1 MRNTSTSH
9 ASSASAQSSVS
20 SLLDVYPLLD
30 LTLEKGLGA
39 VVTDA
44 QGQDYLD
51 FYGGH
56 AVISIGHQH
65 PHWIERLTRQMKQLS
80 FYSNSV
86 HLPIQEEFARKL
98 TNVAGKEEFRLFLC
112 NSGAE
117 ANENAMKLASFHTG
131 RSAALAFKGG
141 FHGRTSLAVAVTD
154 NVAIQAL
161 INSTDFVHRL
171 PINETLALRPF
182 FEKHGEQLAC
192 AIVEGIQG
200 VGGIIEA
207 GDSFLKELRELCD
220 QYRVLLIAD
229 SVQCGYGR
237 SGHFFT
243 HDQSGISADIYT
255 MAKGMG
261 NGFPV
266 AGILCSPNIRVEK
279 GQLGTTFGGN
289 PLACAAGLAV
299 LEVMESEQLLQ
310 NVIERGAQLMEGLSK
325 ISFVENL
332 RGRGLMIGFDTPS
345 VEPAIRM
352 RLLKEHRVLTGFS
365 KPNVIRLLPPLNIT
379 EQEVEQFLNACQQV
393 AAAL

>member
-1 MRNTSTSH
+1 MRNPSPSGST
-9 ASSASAQSSVS
+9 SASAQSSVS

-44 QGQDYLD
+44 QGQEYLD

-98 TNVAGKEEFRLFLC
+98 TNVARKEEFRLFLC

-131 RSAALAFKGG
+131 RSEVLAFKGG

-154 NVAIQAL
+154 NPAIQAP
-161 INSTDFVHRL
+161 INSTDIVHRL

-207 GDSFLKELRELCD
+207 DDSFLKELRELCD
-220 QYRVLLIAD
+220 KYRVLLIAD

-237 SGHFFT
+237 SGHFFA

-266 AGILCSPNIRVEK
+266 AGILCSPAVRVEK

-310 NVIERGAQLMEGLSK
+310 NAVERGAQLLDGLSK
-325 ISFVENL
+325 ISFVEKL

-345 VEPAIRM
+345 VEPAVRM
-352 RLLKEHRVLTGFS
+352 RLLKEHRILTGFS
-365 KPNVIRLLPPLNIT
+365 KPNVIRLLPPLAIT
-379 EQEVEQFLNACQQV
+379 EQEVDQFLNACHQI
-393 AAAL
+393 ASGL

>member
-1 MRNTSTSH
+1 MRNPSPSGST
-9 ASSASAQSSVS
+9 SASAQSSVS

-44 QGQDYLD
+44 QGQEYLD

-98 TNVAGKEEFRLFLC
+98 TNVARKEKFRLFLC

-131 RSAALAFKGG
+131 RSEVLAFKGG

-154 NVAIQAL
+154 NPAIQAP
-161 INSTDFVHRL
+161 INSTDIVHRL

-182 FEKHGEQLAC
+182 FEKYGEQLAC

-207 GDSFLKELRELCD
+207 DDSFLKELRELCD

-237 SGHFFT
+237 SGHFFA

-266 AGILCSPNIRVEK
+266 AGILCSPAVRVEK

-310 NVIERGAQLMEGLSK
+310 NAVERGAQLLDGLSK
-325 ISFVENL
+325 ISFVEKL

-345 VEPAIRM
+345 VEPAVRM
-352 RLLKEHRVLTGFS
+352 RLLKEHRILTGFS
-365 KPNVIRLLPPLNIT
+365 KPNVIRLLPPLAIT
-379 EQEVEQFLNACQQV
+379 EQEVDQFLNACHQI
-393 AAAL
+393 ANGL